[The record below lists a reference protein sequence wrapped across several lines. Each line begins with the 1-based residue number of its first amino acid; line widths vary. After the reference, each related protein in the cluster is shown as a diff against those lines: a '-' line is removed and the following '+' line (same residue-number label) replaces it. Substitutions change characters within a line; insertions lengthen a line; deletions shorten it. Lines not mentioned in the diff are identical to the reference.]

1 MLNLKIE
8 KDVPMPARCV
18 RVRKSKY
25 SPLMAMKV
33 GDSVVTS
40 NRHEAQSITHFM
52 RRNKRKAAVRAE
64 GKAKFRVWRIK

>member
-8 KDVPMPARCV
+8 KDVPMPARCL

-33 GDSVVTS
+33 GDSVVAS
-40 NRHEAQSITHFM
+40 KKNEAQAITHFM

-64 GKAKFRVWRIK
+64 GKTKFRVWRIK